1 MFIGCNRTLDLTVIK
16 HMIKEGNISP
26 VSKGLQYLFAVGL
39 LITFFLPW
47 VAWKDSLISGYHLP
61 SGKFFQVS
69 ESKFN
74 LGNPFP
80 QLNFTFYIFWLIP
93 ALAII
98 TSVLVTQKKNTL
110 WPSFIAGA
118 LALSLFT
125 IFYLFTKTLID
136 LGVGE
141 NVFSMLKIPAY
152 LAAIFAAGLI
162 LTSFPSGKWVLKL
175 AFLVAGPVFA
185 FLAFM
190 IVEKKVWGE
199 THEDTGKLKADYT
212 TDAIALIREF
222 TTNDSAA
229 NVKYR
234 EKILVVNGTATS
246 VEHQTDSTTVVQF
259 SDTTGSYAAFAFEKD
274 QFEKVKD
281 IKTGDLLSV
290 KGSCS
295 GSIFSDIL
303 GTTSISFKRSTINK
317 Q

>member
-1 MFIGCNRTLDLTVIK
+1 MNK
-16 HMIKEGNISP
+16 AGNIATTG
-26 VSKGLQYLFAVGL
+26 KWLQLIFAAGL

-69 ESKFN
+69 EGKFN

-93 ALAII
+93 LLTLAVAGLAI
-98 TSVLVTQKKNTL
+98 KNKNTL
-110 WPSFIAGA
+110 WPSLIAGA
-118 LALSLFT
+118 LSLSLFT

-141 NVFSMLKIPAY
+141 NAFSMLKIPAY

-162 LTSFPSGKWVLKL
+162 LTALPGGKWFFKL

-199 THEDTGKLKADYT
+199 THEETSKLKADYT
-212 TDAIALIREF
+212 TEATSLIREF
-222 TTNDSAA
+222 AANDSAA

-234 EKILVVNGTATS
+234 EKILVVTGKASS
-246 VEHQTDSTTVVQF
+246 VEHQEDSTTVIQF
-259 SDTTGSYAAFAFEKD
+259 SDTTGSYAAFAFDKD
-274 QFEKVKD
+274 QYDKVKD
-281 IKTGDLLSV
+281 IKTGDQVSL

-295 GSIFSDIL
+295 GSIYSDIL

-317 Q
+317 N